1 MLTCKFVWPGLNNT
15 MLTTNLSLTLCH
27 NYDTLTSTGEGTPS
41 MAKKSN
47 FGEDSPAE
55 EEVKAAGE
63 TGKMFGILATMWIV
77 FIVMCSLK
85 ILCYLDKLLEL
96 KAKGLSAKINFHS
109 KNSIL

>member
-1 MLTCKFVWPGLNNT
+1 

-63 TGKMFGILATMWIV
+63 TGKMFWDFGHNVDCFHCYVQFENIV
-77 FIVMCSLK
+77 LP
-85 ILCYLDKLLEL
+85 
-96 KAKGLSAKINFHS
+96 
-109 KNSIL
+109 